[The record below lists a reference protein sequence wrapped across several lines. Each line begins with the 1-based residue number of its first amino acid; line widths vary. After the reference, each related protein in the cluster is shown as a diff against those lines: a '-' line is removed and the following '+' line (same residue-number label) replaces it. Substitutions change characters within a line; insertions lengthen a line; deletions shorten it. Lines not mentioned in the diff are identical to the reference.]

1 MLAFALPYTLHVLA
15 ALVWVGGMFFAW
27 LVLRPATVA
36 ALEGPARLRLWVEVF
51 RRFFGWVWLAVAI
64 LAISGIGMLHMRF
77 SGFETAPRYVHVMIG
92 GGIAMFAL
100 FMRIQALLLPEL
112 KAAVQAE
119 DWPTGA
125 AVLGR
130 IRRMV
135 GSICCWGWQW
145 LRWPVRDW
153 SSDRRCVQPAAKP
166 VPRCMT
172 PALPV
177 FVGKPAPAR
186 DRSEHQRRW
195 KISSHA
201 APPADGE
208 WT

>member
-1 MLAFALPYTLHVLA
+1 
-15 ALVWVGGMFFAW
+15 
-27 LVLRPATVA
+27 
-36 ALEGPARLRLWVEVF
+36 
-51 RRFFGWVWLAVAI
+51 
-64 LAISGIGMLHMRF
+64 MLHMRF

-135 GSICCWGWQW
+135 GINLLLG
-145 LRWPVRDW
+145 LAVVAVA
-153 SSDRRCVQPAAKP
+153 SSRLV
-166 VPRCMT
+166 
-172 PALPV
+172 
-177 FVGKPAPAR
+177 
-186 DRSEHQRRW
+186 
-195 KISSHA
+195 I
-201 APPADGE
+201 
-208 WT
+208 